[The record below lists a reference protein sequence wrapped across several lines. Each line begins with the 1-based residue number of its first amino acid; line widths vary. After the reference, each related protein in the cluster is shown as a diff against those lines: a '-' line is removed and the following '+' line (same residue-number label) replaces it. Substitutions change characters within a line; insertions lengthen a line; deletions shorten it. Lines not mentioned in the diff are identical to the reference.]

1 MTTFNDALI
10 ANFRAE
16 RARAGVQQEEL
27 AERMRGLGY
36 KWKRQ
41 TVSELERGER
51 RLLAEELIG
60 IAMALKI
67 PASRLLD
74 PFDAH
79 MKASQA

>member
-1 MTTFNDALI
+1 
-10 ANFRAE
+10 
-16 RARAGVQQEEL
+16 
-27 AERMRGLGY
+27 MRGLGY